1 MNRLVYGKA
10 TIIVFHF
17 IKSKKGCMLSFVESN
32 YNIYSSDKEHPCIN
46 QYIKTIELSSNI
58 LTFLGYFSIK
68 IIQFCYNLLVAVG
81 QMYL

>member
-17 IKSKKGCMLSFVESN
+17 IKNKKGCMLSLVESNYN

-46 QYIKTIELSSNI
+46 Q
-58 LTFLGYFSIK
+58 
-68 IIQFCYNLLVAVG
+68 
-81 QMYL
+81 

>member
-10 TIIVFHF
+10 TIIVFSF
-17 IKSKKGCMLSFVESN
+17 YKKQKIESN